1 MSFLCDW
8 PDGGKQCGA
17 EAEWF
22 ISGVNS
28 DRPICTA
35 CLARVTPQ
43 PANHY
48 SIQDIDPK
56 RVPGPTFVQPI
67 GPPDPWAG
75 AKIPFQSVGG
85 DRAYHATASG
95 PQTTHISGFINNPM
109 PPPAPA
115 QPSRPPLKDA
125 FADLASALLDL
136 GIKKI
141 EDWRKR

>member
-1 MSFLCDW
+1 MSSIWVCDW
-8 PDGGKQCGA
+8 PNGGKQCGA

-56 RVPGPTFVQPI
+56 RVPGPTFVA
-67 GPPDPWAG
+67 PPDPWAG
-75 AKIPFQSVGG
+75 SRPFVPPE
-85 DRAYHATASG
+85 RPANPPAASG
-95 PQTTHISGFINNPM
+95 PQKIYTSGFINPA
-109 PPPAPA
+109 PQPPAEPA
-115 QPSRPPLKDA
+115 APSRPPLKDA
-125 FADLASALLDL
+125 FADLASALLSL
-136 GIKKI
+136 GIEKI
-141 EDWRKR
+141 TDWRKR